1 MTSGSRAVRRGVARI
16 IRGVGRRA
24 AAAAIA
30 VLLASPSRAQ
40 GEDPLARQVREWQRA
55 HALEV
60 LQEFRDLLA
69 LPNVASDSVNIR
81 RNADALV
88 AMLERRGVRAR
99 RLEAPGSPP
108 AVYGELRAE
117 GATRTVV
124 LYAHY
129 DGQPVVARDWRTAGP
144 WTPELRDAHVERGGQ
159 VRTLEE
165 AARLGAAAD
174 DWRLYA
180 RGASDDKGPIIAML
194 AALDAMR
201 AAGRR
206 PSVNLKFF
214 LEGEEEAGSDHLRAM
229 LTAHRALLA
238 ADLWIFADGPRHQTG
253 MFQLVHGVRGV
264 MGARV
269 TLHGPSRALHSGH
282 YGNWAPNPAAELA
295 RLLATMRAED
305 GTITIAGFERS
316 VRAITA
322 EDRAAVA
329 AAPSPDAALR
339 EELAL
344 GRLETTLPL
353 GLAILRPALNVS
365 SLSAGTGAN
374 IVPATATATLD
385 LRLVPDQTPA
395 EVRRLVEAHVRG
407 LGYHIVHEAPDEAT
421 RRAHPRLL
429 HLEWGEGYAG
439 QRTPLAHPLARELHG
454 LMERAAGSAVA
465 RVPSLGGSL
474 PLSVFEELLGATILT
489 LPIVNHDNNQHAAN
503 EHLRLGNLWDGIAMF
518 AVVLAGLG
526 GAR

>member
-1 MTSGSRAVRRGVARI
+1 MNRKNGWEGHAASRTLGCALRRSVLGVLTVFAAVGAQAQTPDRLALEV
-16 IRGVGRRA
+16 RA
-24 AAAAIA
+24 
-30 VLLASPSRAQ
+30 
-40 GEDPLARQVREWQRA
+40 WHRA

-69 LPNVASDSVNIR
+69 IPNLASDSVNIR

-99 RLEAPGSPP
+99 LLESPGSPP

-129 DGQPVVARDWRTAGP
+129 DGQPVVAADWRSAGP
-144 WTPELRDAHVERGGQ
+144 WTPELRDGHVERGGA

-165 AARLGAAAD
+165 AARAGAAAD

-201 AAGRR
+201 ASGRR
-206 PSVNLKFF
+206 PTVNVKFF
-214 LEGEEEAGSDHLRAM
+214 LEGEEEDGSDHLREM
-229 LTAHRALLA
+229 LTTHKALLA
-238 ADLWIFADGPRHQTG
+238 SDLWIFADGPRHQSG
-253 MFQLVHGVRGV
+253 IFQLVHGVRGV

-269 TLHGPSRALHSGH
+269 TIHGPSRALHSGH
-282 YGNWAPNPAAELA
+282 YGNWAPNPAAELV

-305 GTITIAGFERS
+305 GTITIAGFDRS
-316 VRAITA
+316 VRPITP
-322 EDRAAVA
+322 EDHAAVEA
-329 AAPSPDAALR
+329 TPAPDAALR
-339 EELAL
+339 QELAL
-344 GRLETTLPL
+344 GRTETTLPL

-385 LRLVPDQTPA
+385 FRMVPDQTPE
-395 EVRRLVEAHVRG
+395 EVRRLVEAHLRA
-407 LGYHIVHEAPDEAT
+407 LGYHVVHATPDDAT
-421 RRAHPRLL
+421 RRAHAKLVQIG
-429 HLEWGEGYAG
+429 WDVGYAA
-439 QRTPLAHPLARELHG
+439 QRTPLTHPMARELHA
-454 LMERAAGSAVA
+454 LMRAATGGEVA
-465 RVPSLGGSL
+465 RVPGLGGSL
-474 PLSVFEELLGATILT
+474 PLSVFEEVLGAPILT

-503 EHLRLGNLWDGIAMF
+503 EHLRLGNLWEGIEMF